1 MLILMWSRA
10 FWARYN
16 IFMVF
21 SDRKFIVICD
31 QTESIKKHD
40 ALCEL
45 IRANNGEI
53 VNWDER
59 ADVDVSPKLII
70 VSNTMDYD
78 RSEEMKRFMIP
89 TVTPRWVHCCVREQ
103 KLVPTRP
110 FSPDPRNFMRDVIA
124 CFSGLS
130 KGDTDVSKAGIVA
143 SGGECTDMVTRYT
156 THVIAT
162 SLQTPECELVLES
175 KKNNPQIGIKL
186 VRPSWVDACMSLQVK
201 VDDTPYLLNAESN
214 TSEETQDLTATYPVN
229 DSPRLAVQQS
239 MRDDLGSNTLDG
251 RKIFLSE
258 DLDLSERVSKTVT
271 YLIETNGGVITKDL
285 AEAQVYLGKWREGE
299 NYITA
304 SRRKIIIG
312 NITWL
317 YWVLIHQH
325 FEKPTHLLHYPEVKG
340 GLAAMKDCN
349 ICVTNYTGDARAYL
363 VSLVHSLGANYSGKL
378 IEHHTTHLITAY
390 ESGQKYEAA
399 KKWGIP
405 VVNHL
410 WLEDSYAYWQPQ
422 DPLNRVYTYFP
433 SKLSMSTLIGTR
445 NLVAN
450 VLSKFQNPDAE
461 FSKPPHPK
469 RQAKQKAGNWLHD
482 AMIVENEFHQKL
494 RRGKLPIEDAEASK
508 EAPKEVT
515 NTPQGASRSS
525 SPGHSKTTNNDNH
538 PINSSGDAE
547 IGTPRGNP
555 SSTPRKATQNT
566 PKGTPQSIS
575 RNQESR
581 DHIDDTHTGVSSDPP
596 SDRVDESHSGEPKTN
611 NNSISPRATPP
622 PKSSSVPP
630 TSVPGAPKEKHRIMF
645 SGVDEP
651 PSNKACGKIG
661 LSVVKAHPVEIL
673 VAPKFMK
680 TAKFLQCLAETQE
693 FVKPEWIEAC
703 ISSNS
708 LLPTDKYRIDDEQL
722 SLALKNREALG
733 GRPLFEGMKLKLAPD
748 CRDQMTSFKTFVK
761 AHGGFLVTS
770 NRDEDV
776 VVVGNEDSDDVPWA
790 KFIESMQLMDRKIL
804 QS

>member
-1 MLILMWSRA
+1 
-10 FWARYN
+10 
-16 IFMVF
+16 MVF
-21 SDRKFIVICD
+21 SDRKFIVISD

-89 TVTPRWVHCCVREQ
+89 TVTPRWVYCCVREQ

-130 KGDTDVSKAGIVA
+130 KGDTDVSKAGITA

-186 VRPSWVDACMSLQVK
+186 VKPSWVDACMSLQVK
-201 VDDTPYLLNAESN
+201 VDDTPYLLNAEPS

-239 MRDDLGSNTLDG
+239 MRNDLGSNTLDG
-251 RKIFLSE
+251 RKFFLSA

-271 YLIETNGGVITKDL
+271 YLIETNGGVITTDL
-285 AEAQVYLGKWREGE
+285 AEAQVYLGKWREGDD
-299 NYITA
+299 YITA

-317 YWVLIHQH
+317 YWVLIHQQ

-340 GLAAMKDCN
+340 GLAVMKNCN
-349 ICVTNYTGDARAYL
+349 ICITNYTGDARAYL

-461 FSKPPHPK
+461 FTKPPHPK

-494 RRGKLPIEDAEASK
+494 RRGKLPIEEVD
-508 EAPKEVT
+508 APKQT
-515 NTPQGASRSS
+515 SAPPHGTSRSS
-525 SPGHSKTTNNDNH
+525 SPPAHSGPH
-538 PINSSGDAE
+538 SVNSD
-547 IGTPRGNP
+547 TPAG
-555 SSTPRKATQNT
+555 TPRKATESTPTGT
-566 PKGTPQSIS
+566 PKGTPKGIS
-575 RNQESR
+575 KGTTKDFSQNISGNIEPNGK
-581 DHIDDTHTGVSSDPP
+581 THTNARSDIPSDPP
-596 SDRVDESHSGEPKTN
+596 AELQSEPK
-611 NNSISPRATPP
+611 SDSKSVSPSP
-622 PKSSSVPP
+622 PKSAPASSA
-630 TSVPGAPKEKHRIMF
+630 SNGGAPKEKHRIMF
-645 SGVDEP
+645 SGVDDP
-651 PSNKACGKIG
+651 PSNKACGKLG
-661 LSVVKAHPVEIL
+661 LSVVKTHPVEIL

-680 TAKFLQCLAETQE
+680 TAKFLQCLAETDE
-693 FVKPEWIEAC
+693 FVTPDWIEAC
-703 ISSNS
+703 LSSNT
-708 LLPTDKYRIDDEQL
+708 LLPTDKYRINDEQL
-722 SLALKNREALG
+722 SHALKNREGLNG
-733 GRPLFEGMKLKLAPD
+733 KPLFEGLKLKLAPD
-748 CRDQMTSFKTFVK
+748 CRDQMPSFKTFVK
-761 AHGGFLVTS
+761 AHGGSLVTS
-770 NRDEDV
+770 NREDDV
-776 VVVGNEDSDDVPWA
+776 IVVGNEEADDIPWA
-790 KFIESMQLMDRKIL
+790 KFIESMQLMDRKVI
-804 QS
+804 QP